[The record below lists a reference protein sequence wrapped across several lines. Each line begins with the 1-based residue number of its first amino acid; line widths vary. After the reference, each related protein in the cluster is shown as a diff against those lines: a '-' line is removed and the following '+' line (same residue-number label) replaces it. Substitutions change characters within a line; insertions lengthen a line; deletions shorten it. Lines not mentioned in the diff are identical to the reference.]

1 MPFLVILKRFEVW
14 LLLAIVV
21 ALIVFAMQ
29 PPPPLAGTVAVATD
43 PSGTQNQPP
52 SVSLTDSRPPS
63 LPTPA
68 AAPSLAIREVRVTAS
83 SPGYIVETF
92 IGGGSGRASDLVLS
106 DDQVRA
112 TTADGQ
118 PVNRFFEPFQET
130 PTLLASGDAV
140 ASLRWWLP
148 SPVKSIWIE
157 IDGERIEA
165 NLP

>member
-29 PPPPLAGTVAVATD
+29 PPPPLPGTAVAD
-43 PSGTQNQPP
+43 PDPRGKETQPS
-52 SVSLTDSRPPS
+52 SVSLPS
-63 LPTPA
+63 PLTTPDA
-68 AAPSLAIREVRVTAS
+68 TAAPSLAVREVRVTPS
-83 SPGYIVETF
+83 SPGFIVETL
-92 IGGGSGRASDLVLS
+92 IGGGAGRASDLVLG

-130 PTLLASGDAV
+130 PTLLASGDSV

-148 SPVKSIWIE
+148 APAKSIWIE

-165 NLP
+165 TLP